1 MRIKKT
7 LFVATVLVLLCAFGL
22 SAAGQTTGGAV
33 TGKVVDAQ
41 GAAIP
46 NATVKLLDKE
56 KGQTLTTQTTDTG
69 SYNFPN
75 VAVGD
80 YTISFEN
87 AGFAPAKEEV
97 KVTLS
102 QIATVN
108 ATLQAAGVAAN
119 VDITAASEALVQTDS
134 SQLGTSFDRQQVLN
148 LPIFNNPNQLA
159 VLAPMS
165 SNARQAFKALAERLA
180 AHARVATVSRLTV

>member
-1 MRIKKT
+1 MQIKSERLIMRIKKT

-87 AGFAPAKEEV
+87 TGFAPAKEEV
-97 KVTLS
+97 RSEEHTSELQSRSDLVCRLLLEKKKKKLS
-102 QIATVN
+102 YDFCIRSQDPSG
-108 ATLQAAGVAAN
+108 AGYTK
-119 VDITAASEALVQTDS
+119 IRCSPESASS
-134 SQLGTSFDRQQVLN
+134 
-148 LPIFNNPNQLA
+148 
-159 VLAPMS
+159 
-165 SNARQAFKALAERLA
+165 
-180 AHARVATVSRLTV
+180 